1 MKVSVEVR
9 NANPQDAE
17 FIRQMILELAEFEKL
32 AHEVTMTVDDIKRE
46 IFSGSSSVQVLIAE
60 VEGRAAGFA
69 LFFKSFSTFLGRPGI
84 YLEDLYVRPEQRGLG
99 VGKALL
105 REIAKLAHKNGYGRV
120 EWSVLDWNSKAIE
133 FYKSIGAKPMDE
145 WTVYRLTGSELTEF
159 ANN

>member
-9 NANPQDAE
+9 NANSQDAE

-32 AHEVTMTVDDIKRE
+32 VHEVTMTVDDIKRE